1 MFSCVLKIK
10 CCGHAFPYG
19 LVVRIP
25 GFHPGGP
32 GSIPGVGRSAFYP
45 FLILLLCVF
54 IKCLVNS
61 SQFKLRSGCMLRKHL
76 EGNYPGIIS
85 NPFTPK
91 IDQFQIS
98 PAVSYQKYYIT
109 QYEELGKRLPYGLVV
124 RIPGFHPGGPG
135 SIPGVG
141 RLLFSFLADTN
152 CRNGPMTAVQM
163 NFRRNRAAAA
173 RFHRGEFPRAILLP
187 ILLALAGKIT

>member
-1 MFSCVLKIK
+1 
-10 CCGHAFPYG
+10 
-19 LVVRIP
+19 
-25 GFHPGGP
+25 
-32 GSIPGVGRSAFYP
+32 
-45 FLILLLCVF
+45 
-54 IKCLVNS
+54 
-61 SQFKLRSGCMLRKHL
+61 MLRKHL

-141 RLLFSFLADTN
+141 TLFFLVLLHSP
-152 CRNGPMTAVQM
+152 RAV
-163 NFRRNRAAAA
+163 RKI
-173 RFHRGEFPRAILLP
+173 FPR
-187 ILLALAGKIT
+187 KHVTITQTRVSTHVLFTFHVSTKF